1 MSSSINPRASG
12 SQEQA
17 ALPLPVVW
25 LVGKPARRDRG
36 VDLVNC
42 PECDA
47 LLEVVDLRPPT
58 LDYAS
63 SQDGDDDWD
72 DDDWEED

>member
-1 MSSSINPRASG
+1 
-12 SQEQA
+12 
-17 ALPLPVVW
+17 VW
-25 LVGKPARRDRG
+25 
-36 VDLVNC
+36 DLVNC

-63 SQDGDDDWD
+63 GQDGDDDWD